1 MDRWLSVPD
10 GLSGHEDDD
19 WFTGDPGDRVDA
31 LRLLAAMANR
41 PDWWGEAACLG
52 VGPDTFFPARGGTL
66 DAARALCGRCSARER
81 CLTDALALDPFEDQG
96 FRAGYTDKERRQ
108 LRRAAA

>member
-1 MDRWLSVPD
+1 VPWLSVPAELNRQH
-10 GLSGHEDDD
+10 GDDE
-19 WFTGDPGDRVDA
+19 WFAADPGDRIEAA
-31 LRLLAAMANR
+31 LLLAAVGR
-41 PDWWGEAACLG
+41 PAWWDEAACLG
-52 VGPDTFFPARGGTL
+52 VGPDSFFPARGGTL